1 MSEMKQSG
9 RECKRRVLV
18 VTGTRAEFGL
28 LRPVMN
34 AVLDREE
41 LELVVVAA
49 GSHLVQPA
57 LTYREVKAEFEVA
70 DSVPMQVAG
79 KVGRRED
86 VEAVGRGISRFGR
99 SFTMLEPD
107 WVVVLGDRIEAFAAA
122 SAASIGGWALA
133 HIHGGD
139 RAEGVADEA
148 MRHAI
153 TKLSQLHLPATA
165 GSGERILR
173 MGEDP
178 DRVFVVGSPAVDG
191 LGVVPEMSDADF
203 GELGSPE
210 VVVMMHPCGRSD
222 EIEGA
227 EMRKVLEAVKGK
239 RVVVMAPNLDAGRRG
254 ILDAIGEVV
263 GKEKTPSV
271 RCADTSPG
279 SPGEA
284 GRFVV
289 RDHLVRDEFVGLLK
303 RVGREG
309 GALVGNSSSGLI
321 ECSVI
326 GCPSVDVGVRQS
338 GRERCS
344 GWTVHVD
351 AEGVGSALVDI
362 TSRTERGEEHPYGD
376 GAAGVAIARV
386 LAEVDPSVDGF
397 VRKRCVY

>member
-9 RECKRRVLV
+9 TERKRRVLV

-41 LELVVVAA
+41 LELLVVAA

-57 LTYREVKAEFEVA
+57 VTFREVKAEFLVD
-70 DSVPMQVAG
+70 DSVPMQTAG
-79 KVGRRED
+79 KVGRQED

-153 TKLSQLHLPATA
+153 TKMSQLHLPATA
-165 GSGERILR
+165 GSGERILK
-173 MGEDP
+173 MGEP
-178 DRVFVVGSPAVDG
+178 EDRVFVVGSSAVDG

-254 ILDAIGEVV
+254 ILDAIGEVEGDEGV
-263 GKEKTPSV
+263 
-271 RCADTSPG
+271 
-279 SPGEA
+279 
-284 GRFVV
+284 VV
-289 RDHLVRDEFVGLLK
+289 REHLVRDAFVGLLK

-351 AEGVGSALVDI
+351 LEDGAGGIAHAIEDI
-362 TSRTERGEEHPYGD
+362 TSRTDRGGEHPYG
-376 GAAGVAIARV
+376 GGTAGVAIARV
-386 LAEVDPSVDGF
+386 LAEVDPCVDGF
-397 VRKRCVY
+397 VRKRCSY